1 MRRMVIEK
9 LLRLL
14 CKTVEFIENLVSQS
28 LGLPANFLKELN
40 GDKILPFK
48 MLCYPRATSQQE
60 EIGAWEHQDSSCI
73 TMVGQDNSGGYQVLK
88 NGKWVDIKPTKGA
101 LVINIGDL
109 VQVTLIRIPIIIYN
123 FSESRISLRL
133 YTLSSFQYL
142 KEK

>member
-14 CKTVEFIENLVSQS
+14 CKTVEFIESLVSQS

-73 TMVGQDNSGGYQVLK
+73 TVVGQDNSGGYQVLK

-109 VQVTLIRIPIIIYN
+109 VQVTCSFLLCHVLHSSRTAIRVRTYFN
-123 FSESRISLRL
+123 A
-133 YTLSSFQYL
+133 L
-142 KEK
+142 KTRS